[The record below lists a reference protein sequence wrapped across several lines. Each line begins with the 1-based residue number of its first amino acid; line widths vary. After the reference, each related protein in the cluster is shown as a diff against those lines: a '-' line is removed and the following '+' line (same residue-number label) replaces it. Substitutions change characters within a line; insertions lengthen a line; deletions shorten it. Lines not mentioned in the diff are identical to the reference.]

1 MSLIGFNAAP
11 STDVYPKSS
20 WQIQRAMLSGNRLH
34 LQHGP
39 INLVIKANGNS
50 SSIKKAYGLASQRM
64 EGMLQGLVDNLSTL
78 REPLNPRVEL
88 NIDDVTSDHMIS
100 TARQFEDHFITPMAA
115 VAGAVADKILSSM
128 RNVKGL
134 DSIYVNNG
142 GDIALFIGH
151 DKKMKIGIV
160 PTLTAAEPLASI
172 DITSG
177 DKVRGI
183 ATSGWGGHSFSLGIA
198 DAVTVLAKNAAI
210 ADIVATLIANEVNCD
225 SDCIDRVQAL
235 EIDPDSD
242 LKEKLVTLKV
252 GNLDENEISK
262 ALARGARFA
271 QKLIDDKKIFGV
283 FIYLQ
288 GHNCSL
294 GWPYQNIGVKA

>member
-1 MSLIGFNAAP
+1 MNLIRFNAAP
-11 STDVYPKSS
+11 NTDSYPKSS
-20 WQIQRAMLSGNRLH
+20 WQIQRAMLSGDRLH

-50 SSIKKAYGLASQRM
+50 SSVKKAYGLASQRM
-64 EGMLQGLVDNLSTL
+64 EGILQGLVDNLSLL
-78 REPLNPRVEL
+78 RTPLNPRIEL
-88 NIDDVTSDHMIS
+88 NIADVTSNHMVS
-100 TARQFEDHFITPMAA
+100 TARQFEDNFITPMAS
-115 VAGAVADKILSSM
+115 VAGAVADEILNSM
-128 RNVKGL
+128 KNVKGL

-151 DKKMKIGIV
+151 NKKMKIGIV
-160 PTLTAAEPLASI
+160 PTLAAAKPTASVE
-172 DITSG
+172 ITSG
-177 DKVRGI
+177 DRVRGI
-183 ATSGWGGHSFSLGIA
+183 ATSGWSGHSLSLGIA

-210 ADIVATLIANEVNCD
+210 ADTVATLIANEVNCD
-225 SDCIDRVQAL
+225 SDCIDRVQAS

-242 LKEKLVTLKV
+242 LREKLVTLKV
-252 GNLDENEISK
+252 GNLDEKEISK
-262 ALARGARFA
+262 ALARGARFS
-271 QKLIDDKKIFGV
+271 QKLIDEKKIFGV

>member
-1 MSLIGFNAAP
+1 MSLIGFNAVP
-11 STDVYPKSS
+11 STDGYPKSS
-20 WQIQRAMLSGNRLH
+20 WHIQRAMLSGNRLH

-50 SSIKKAYGLASQRM
+50 SSIKKAYGLASERM

-78 REPLNPRVEL
+78 RAPLNPRVEL
-88 NIDDVTSDHMIS
+88 NIGDVTSNHMIS
-100 TARQFEDHFITPMAA
+100 TARQFEDRFITPMAA
-115 VAGAVADKILSSM
+115 VAGAVADEILNSM
-128 RNVKGL
+128 KNVKGL

-142 GDIALFIGH
+142 GDIAFFIGH

-160 PTLTAAEPLASI
+160 PTLTAAEPVASVE
-172 DITSG
+172 ITSG

-183 ATSGWGGHSFSLGIA
+183 ATSGWDGHSLSLGIA

-225 SDCIDRVQAL
+225 SDCIDRVPAL

-242 LKEKLVTLKV
+242 LKEKLVTIKV

-271 QKLIDDKKIFGV
+271 QKLIDEKKIFGV

>member
-183 ATSGWGGHSFSLGIA
+183 ATSGWDGHSFSLGIA

>member
-1 MSLIGFNAAP
+1 MSLIGFNAVP
-11 STDVYPKSS
+11 STDDYPKSS
-20 WQIQRAMLSGNRLH
+20 WQIQRAILSGNRLH

-39 INLVIKANGNS
+39 INLVIKANGDS
-50 SSIKKAYGLASQRM
+50 SSIKKAYELASHRM

-78 REPLNPRVEL
+78 RVPLNPRVEL
-88 NIDDVTSDHMIS
+88 SIDDVTSNHMIS
-100 TARQFEDHFITPMAA
+100 TARQFEDRFITPMAA

-128 RNVKGL
+128 RDVKGL

-151 DKKMKIGIV
+151 GKKMKIGIV
-160 PTLTAAEPLASI
+160 PTLTAAEPVASV

-183 ATSGWGGHSFSLGIA
+183 ATSGWDGHSLSLGIA